1 MTGKTVKVLKIKIQK
16 VTNDEKKEHYCSGD
30 IKGKKTCKNPVKF
43 RWSGGFYFCKGCH
56 YNELEEYETD
66 EEDSSSEEESS
77 SSEEEGVPM
86 TADGLYSCLTTA
98 GGEEGWAAGGAAV
111 GGTIAGGG

>member
-77 SSEEEGVPM
+77 SSEEE
-86 TADGLYSCLTTA
+86 DSSEEESSDEDYSDYTSDYSSSDSDY
-98 GGEEGWAAGGAAV
+98 
-111 GGTIAGGG
+111 